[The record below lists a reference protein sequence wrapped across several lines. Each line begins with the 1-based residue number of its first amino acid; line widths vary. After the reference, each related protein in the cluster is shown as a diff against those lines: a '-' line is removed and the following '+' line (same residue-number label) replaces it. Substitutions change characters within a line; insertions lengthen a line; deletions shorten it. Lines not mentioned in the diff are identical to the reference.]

1 MAPRFRMDRRQFL
14 RRLGTGLAA
23 AGLTP
28 AFFSPR
34 LRSSRG
40 GNLGI
45 ATDGQYPFPYD
56 VECFEAAER
65 IVFTHPLEAS
75 LNIIPRDGTSLD
87 IRLSCSNADLDAD
100 PTRPGG
106 SASRT
111 YSGVKDALEIPI
123 FPQPD
128 APAFSYTIEY
138 KENAAR
144 AWKAI
149 PERKV
154 KTPYLLGRDKI
165 EVIVISDD
173 HGPDDGSAKVEDP
186 LLQALRLNGDYVNIF
201 LKQLESDRNYSLDKD
216 SELGRLTM
224 GFCLASTIHQILSAE
239 NPDFIIHLG
248 DHRGGFGYKWP
259 GLGLKN
265 QSEATAEDRALYER
279 IFHLGTRKIFSVLTP
294 TIPIYWALG
303 NHDGEQGFEA
313 TLEQATRYRRKYFR
327 LPGPQ
332 AGGSSDENYY
342 PVVWGLDKIDFGNR
356 RKYPEGG
363 FAFFILDNFRY
374 LGREPQAPAEWT
386 LGEGQKEWLKDV
398 LGRDAETKFVFFHHV
413 MGGWPAGSDEQRK
426 DSAYG
431 RGPLFKAEDY
441 ASFDLKPE
449 TIEQVELTEIMQK
462 NGVRAVFYGH
472 DHIFHDRLI
481 GPTAN
486 GKTMHGICA
495 GSTKYD
501 GELIWYKG
509 NYWEK
514 FYGHHG
520 RFGDYKNPWETV
532 PRTDFWGPSGYTKI
546 TIDKSGAVV
555 VRYIRSA
562 YHDRTNIPPQV
573 KVGDIVQE
581 ISL

>member
-1 MAPRFRMDRRQFL
+1 MDRRQFL
-14 RRLGTGLAA
+14 KSLGAGLAA
-23 AGLTP
+23 AGLMP
-28 AFFSPR
+28 AYVSPR
-34 LRSSRG
+34 LRPGRG
-40 GNLGI
+40 RNL
-45 ATDGQYPFPYD
+45 ATVKDGEYPFPYD
-56 VECFEAAER
+56 VDCFEAAER

-75 LNIIPRDGTSLD
+75 LNIIPRDGMSLE
-87 IRLSCSNADLDAD
+87 IRLSCSDADFDAD
-100 PTRPGG
+100 PVRPGC

-123 FPQPD
+123 FPHRD
-128 APAFSYTIEY
+128 APAFSYSIEY
-138 KENAAR
+138 RENASR
-144 AWKAI
+144 AWKAV

-173 HGPDDGSAKVEDP
+173 HSPDDGSAKVDDP
-186 LLQALRLNGDYVNIF
+186 LLRALRLNGDYVNVF
-201 LKQLESDRNYSLDKD
+201 LKELRSDRNYRPDKD
-216 SELGRLTM
+216 SELGQLMM
-224 GFCLASTIHQILSAE
+224 GFCLAGTIHQIMSTE

-265 QSEATAEDRALYER
+265 QSAASAEDLELYER
-279 IFHLGTRKIFSVLTP
+279 IFHLGARKIFSALTP
-294 TIPIYWALG
+294 TIPVYWAMG

-313 TLEQATRYRRKYFR
+313 TLEQATRFRKKYFR

-332 AGGSSDENYY
+332 AGGSPDENYY
-342 PVVWGLDKIDFGNR
+342 PVVWGLDKIGVGGQ
-356 RKYPEGG
+356 RKYQEGG

-374 LGREPQAPAEWT
+374 LDREPQTPAEWT

-398 LGRDAETKFVFFHHV
+398 LARDAEMKLVFFHHV
-413 MGGWPAGSDEQRK
+413 MGGWPAGPGEERK
-426 DSAYG
+426 DIAYG

-472 DHIFHDRLI
+472 DHIFHDMLI

-486 GKTMHGICA
+486 GRTMHGICV

-501 GELIWYKG
+501 GELTWYKG
-509 NYWEK
+509 KYWKK
-514 FYGHHG
+514 FYGNRG
-520 RFGDYKNPWETV
+520 RYDDYKSPWETV

-546 TIDKSGAVV
+546 TIDTDGAVV

-562 YHDRTNIPPQV
+562 YHNQTNIPPQV

-581 ISL
+581 VSL